1 MVSIAQRPE
10 GADQNKFSRTSPAR
24 PFRRPLLRVAALF
37 SAMALAACEPMGPQ
51 ASGPQTGPIIDP
63 GQPLQVALL
72 VPGGSGDPNYD
83 YMARSMS
90 NAARM
95 AVADAQGA
103 RIDLRIYDSGDDAAL
118 AVQRAN
124 QAVAEGAKIIV
135 GPLHAESANAVG
147 TAVAG
152 RVNVLS
158 FSNNADIAG
167 GNLFVLGNT
176 FGNTANRLVS
186 YGVSQGLSR
195 FLLVHENDVAG
206 QIGGA
211 AIETAIAR
219 NRATLVGKAGHAPT
233 RGEMD
238 AIAASIA
245 RAAAANQAQAVFV
258 TGNNQAVLPEVT
270 AALAEAGLS
279 SSSIQ
284 LMGLTRWDVPASRI
298 SLPQLQNGWF
308 AIPDLGRISQ
318 FNSRYRSAYG
328 ETPHE
333 FGALAYDA
341 VSALAAQLRA
351 GKRDAV
357 TTAGLTQAA
366 GFAGIQGPFRLLPN
380 GSNQR
385 QLSVAT
391 LRGGQLVVLDP
402 ARGSFRGA
410 GF

>member
-1 MVSIAQRPE
+1 MVSIAQRPR
-10 GADQNKFSRTSPAR
+10 GADRSQLSRTLAPHR
-24 PFRRPLLRVAALF
+24 LRRPLLRVAALF
-37 SAMALAACEPMGPQ
+37 SAMALAACEPSGL
-51 ASGPQTGPIIDP
+51 SVGGPQTGPVIDP
-63 GQPLQVALL
+63 AQPLQVALL

-176 FGNTANRLVS
+176 FGNTADRLVS

-219 NRATLVGKAGHAPT
+219 NRATLVGKSAHGPT
-233 RGEMD
+233 RAEMD
-238 AIAASIA
+238 AIAPTVA
-245 RAAAANQAQAVFV
+245 RAAAANQAQAIFL
-258 TGNNQAVLPEVT
+258 TGNNQAVLPEIA

-279 SSSIQ
+279 SRSIQ
-284 LMGLTRWDVPASRI
+284 LMGLTRWDVPASRAT
-298 SLPQLQNGWF
+298 LPQLQNGWF
-308 AIPDLGRISQ
+308 AIPDLGRMAQ
-318 FNSRYRSAYG
+318 FNSRYRAAYG

-333 FGALAYDA
+333 FATLAYDA

-351 GKRDAV
+351 GRRNAV
-357 TTAGLTQAA
+357 TTAGLTQGA
-366 GFAGIQGPFRLLPN
+366 GFAGIQGTFRLMPD

-391 LRGGQLVVLDP
+391 LRGGELVVLDP